1 MARNG
6 NAVALVTPVETPI
19 VQLETGRQIHP
30 KNGLNALTGGE
41 WLYFTKSVLTTAY
54 PPEFG
59 HELRKQHGA
68 CKPPR
73 LMQELIEFFTK
84 PGGRV
89 LDPFAG
95 VGGTLIGASVC
106 SPPRECVGIEV
117 NPKWIEVYDRV
128 CESEGLAHYPMLRG
142 DCRDVLAELPE
153 DSFNF
158 VATDPPYNVHLERT
172 MCNGVYDAT
181 HGNRRTDYDMHS
193 DEEGDLANQESFE
206 GYVEGMREVF
216 AGLYRVL
223 APRSYMAVIVRNSYQ
238 NGRYVY
244 TNVELARAAESVGF
258 VLKGEMIWYQAG
270 TRLRPYGYPFAY
282 VPNIAHQYIVFPLK
296 PK

>member
-6 NAVALVTPVETPI
+6 NAVAIAAPVETPI
-19 VQLETGRQIHP
+19 VAIETGRQIHP

-41 WLYFTKSVLTTAY
+41 WLYFTKSVITTAY

-95 VGGTLIGASVC
+95 VGGTLIGASAC
-106 SPPRECVGIEV
+106 DPERECVGIEV
-117 NPKWIEVYDRV
+117 NPKWIEVYDEV
-128 CESEGLAHYPMLRG
+128 CAREGLTRFPMHQG
-142 DCRDVLAELPE
+142 DCRAVLAQMPE
-153 DSFNF
+153 GSFNF
-158 VATDPPYNVHLERT
+158 VATDPPYNIHLERT
-172 MCNGVYDAT
+172 MCNGAYDAT
-181 HGNRRTDYDMHS
+181 HSNRRTDYDMHS
-193 DEEGDLANQESFE
+193 DEEGDLANLETFE
-206 GYVEGMREVF
+206 DYVDGMGAVF
-216 AGLYRVL
+216 AELYRVL
-223 APRSYMAVIVRNSYQ
+223 APRSYMAVIVRNAYQ
-238 NGRYVY
+238 GGRYIY
-244 TNVELARAAESVGF
+244 TNVALAQAAEAVGF
-258 VLKGEMIWYQAG
+258 VLKGEKIWYQAG

-282 VPNIAHQYIVFPLK
+282 VPNIAHQYIVILQK
-296 PK
+296 PR